1 MGLSIALGLQGF
13 LAAMLE
19 LECLV
24 RERKALRERQKE
36 QRSLNAQ
43 RGGGGRSRED
53 ELDVLLKSKKG
64 NLYLELL

>member
-1 MGLSIALGLQGF
+1 M
-13 LAAMLE
+13 E

-43 RGGGGRSRED
+43 RGGRSRED

>member
-1 MGLSIALGLQGF
+1 M
-13 LAAMLE
+13 E

-43 RGGGGRSRED
+43 RGAGGRSRED